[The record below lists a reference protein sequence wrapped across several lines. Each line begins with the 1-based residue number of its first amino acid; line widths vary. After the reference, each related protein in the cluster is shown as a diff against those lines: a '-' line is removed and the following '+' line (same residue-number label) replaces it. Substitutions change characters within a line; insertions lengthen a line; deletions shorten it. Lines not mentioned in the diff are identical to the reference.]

1 MHVETIGVP
10 SRFILADTDLLHRKI
25 AQMSCRIRQLED
37 ALAILQATV
46 LDHPLLKEDFL
57 KMKFGS
63 VPGSSSI
70 DEEAE
75 SKVLDALGPLTMEIS
90 GESRYYGRSGGVE
103 VCHVKSSFVCFE
115 LTIRSSILGAWM

>member
-1 MHVETIGVP
+1 LHVKVIGVP

-46 LDHPLLKEDFL
+46 SDQPHPLLKEDLL
-57 KMKFGS
+57 KIKFGS
-63 VPGSSSI
+63 ESIVPGSSSI

-75 SKVLDALGPLTMEIS
+75 SKVLDALGTLTMEVS

-103 VCHVKSSFVCFE
+103 VCHVGSSFVCFE
-115 LTIRSSILGAWM
+115 LTVRRL